1 MGIILMRIIMITTT
15 LTVPAAISDNSS
27 AAYRLRKGVRCCLHS
42 DDKPMLILDFPLRA
56 VAVQPCWR
64 PLLEHMTTADFVSV
78 QALNAWV
85 PEMLRDKTE
94 SFLEQLVRKA
104 LCECRGVPGLS
115 SYPMVSIVIPVRNR
129 QKDLAHCL
137 RSLCNLLY
145 PAHRLEIIVVDDASS
160 DGTLQVVAKF
170 PVKTLAVKKRRQ
182 APGCRNLAARQAS
195 GEILAFI
202 DSDCV
207 ADPSWLNDLLPAFR
221 DPAVGAVGG
230 LVDAYFDDKGLD
242 RYEKVKSSLQVSTWH
257 KRSSKKERHFYVPS
271 CNLLIRR
278 EFFRELGG
286 FRDDLHVGEDVDLCW
301 RLQRLGKIVE
311 YKPVGK
317 VYHKHRNHMWPFCKR
332 RFQYGTSEPVL
343 QQLHPDRAKQFM
355 LPLPEFSFWFFMA
368 ASAWFS
374 CPPLLGASAAALIF
388 QIRRRILGAGCSNIP
403 ISQMAIA
410 GAVIRTALALFYH
423 LCLFVSRYYLVAC
436 ILLWPLSPRLGAGAL
451 SMHVLAGIVQFHTRR
466 PRLNLLS
473 FLAFF
478 SLDQISYQLG
488 VWWGCCRRMFF
499 EPLLPRPVFSLTAS
513 GSTRRKRGD

>member
-1 MGIILMRIIMITTT
+1 MLYYWGYFEEDFMKAKIS
-15 LTVPAAISDNSS
+15 TVPAAAADNSS
-27 AAYRLRKGVRCCLHS
+27 ASYRLRKGVRCCLHS
-42 DDKPMLILDFPLRA
+42 GDKPMLILDFPLRA
-56 VAVQPCWR
+56 IAVQPCWR
-64 PLLEHMTTADFVSV
+64 PLLEHMMEADFVPV

-85 PEMLRDKTE
+85 PEMLRSKTE
-94 SFLEQLVRKA
+94 IFLEQLVRRA
-104 LCECRGVPGLS
+104 LCECRVATGLP
-115 SYPMVSIVIPVRNR
+115 SYPTVSVIIPVRNR
-129 QKDLAHCL
+129 EEDLAHCL
-137 RSLCNLLY
+137 RSLCNLRY

-182 APGCRNLAARQAS
+182 APGCRNLAARHAK

-230 LVDAYFDDKGLD
+230 LVDAYFEEKGLD
-242 RYEKVKSSLQVSTWH
+242 RYEKVKSSLQVSTRH
-257 KRSSKKERHFYVPS
+257 KRSSEKEHHFYVPS

-278 EFFRELGG
+278 ALFQELGG
-286 FRDDLHVGEDVDLCW
+286 FRQDLHVGEDVDLCW
-301 RLQRLGKIVE
+301 RLQKLGKAVE

-317 VYHKHRNHMWPFCKR
+317 VYHKHRNQLWPFCRR

-343 QQLHPDRAKQFM
+343 QQLHPDRAKQFL
-355 LPLPEFSFWFFMA
+355 LPLPEFAFWVFLA

-374 CPPLLGASAAALIF
+374 CLPLLTFSAAALVY
-388 QIRRRILGAGCSNIP
+388 QICRRSMGAGNNGIP
-403 ISQMAIA
+403 ISPMAIA
-410 GAVIRTALALFYH
+410 GAVIRTALALLYH

-436 ILLWPLSPRLGAGAL
+436 ALMWPLSPRLGAGAL
-451 SMHVLAGIVQFHTRR
+451 AMHVLAGIVQFYTRR
-466 PRLNLLS
+466 PRLNLLF

-478 SLDQISYQLG
+478 SLEQIAYQLG

-499 EPLLPRPVFSLTAS
+499 KPLLLRPVFRLTS
-513 GSTRRKRGD
+513 SKFSTR